1 MHFLQKER
9 KKRKNRLK
17 KKEREEKRVEKQ
29 ANSQL
34 AQIEF
39 LVEGVPSVK

>member
-1 MHFLQKER
+1 MEKEEEQAWR
-9 KKRKNRLK
+9 
-17 KKEREEKRVEKQ
+17 KKEREEKRAEKQ

-39 LVEGVPSVK
+39 FLGGVSSVE

>member
-1 MHFLQKER
+1 M
-9 KKRKNRLK
+9 K
-17 KKEREEKRVEKQ
+17 KKEREEKRGEKQ

-39 LVEGVPSVK
+39 LIWCPNCRISILATI